1 MPNREGTSAVA
12 FVRRIPVKDRNG
24 DQLTVYEFHDRRFI
38 RKVRRLKLCSGEGVQ
53 MVGGE
58 LIVIGTGERL
68 EPVESNSHSFLA
80 ML

>member
-1 MPNREGTSAVA
+1 VA

-53 MVGGE
+53 IVGDE

-68 EPVESNSHSFLA
+68 EPVESNSRSVVA

>member
-1 MPNREGTSAVA
+1 MA

-53 MVGGE
+53 IVGDE

-68 EPVESNSHSFLA
+68 EPVESNSRSVVA

>member
-1 MPNREGTSAVA
+1 MA

-24 DQLTVYEFHDRRFI
+24 DQLTVYEFHDRRSI

-53 MVGGE
+53 IVGDE

-68 EPVESNSHSFLA
+68 EPVESNSRSVVA